1 MGYVI
6 IPHNNNERTKM
17 HTQLQTEN
25 KIIESKVDT
34 LKRINKV
41 LELLN
46 VMQDNMGIMAKR
58 LVELEAKVGKTND

>member
-1 MGYVI
+1 
-6 IPHNNNERTKM
+6 M

-34 LKRINKV
+34 LQRINKV

-58 LVELEAKVGKTND
+58 LVELEAKVGKTNE